1 MESLQQVWDDLVRRL
16 RELSRR
22 TQVLIAIVAVLCL
35 FVFAFANRS
44 STRGSEVDLLPGMSL
59 TARKISSYQIAF
71 AEAGLEEYRI
81 EKQKIYVPDAKKA
94 SFMAALSKANLLS
107 AASGKFIERALDA
120 SSPFENQL
128 QRKQR
133 IKIAQQNEFA
143 QRISQ
148 FKGIEEATVQY
159 DAEEKKGLRQQTIY
173 TASVTVRATN
183 NQRLTMTQ
191 ALVIRNYLA
200 GCIAGLEPEKIYI
213 VDLNQSL
220 ESTSLSGNT
229 PNSPVENQG
238 GKQATDHR
246 VDANT
251 PQKTNPFA
259 TGTLAILG
267 SALIA
272 GCIALLRRKN
282 ISTEESL
289 SPTTSLDI
297 EISEQTVAQ
306 NKNPPSDASA
316 DHAPFDERT
325 EFSGCSP
332 KARLLLPGQSDYS
345 HLVPDQQTDGI
356 ELTTLA
362 ITPSVESS
370 QTNGTSAENSELPF
384 EFVYQANPDDLFE
397 ILTNESPQVIAIVF
411 SHLPPEQSALVLNRL
426 PHPVQLQ
433 VLKSLGNLNVPSKDM
448 TREIGKNLEHRLESL
463 LKRNE
468 KRRAGV
474 QAVGDLLE
482 FIDVEK
488 RSQILDGLHNQ
499 DAEFASRLKTPT
511 GNPVTRPGPYKKI
524 NVENRQKKTPAV
536 TTTAETP
543 QIILRLSGEDLCAL
557 FAAVDP
563 RDAVLALSH
572 WDIRVTQ
579 RLTSNMQPKDV
590 LRLQKSLKNIYGQPP
605 DISTSCSKVLE
616 VATRFNESRKTISP
630 LP

>member
-159 DAEEKKGLRQQTIY
+159 AAEEKKGLRPQTIY

-200 GCIAGLEPEKIYI
+200 GCIAGLGPEEIYI
-213 VDLNQSL
+213 VDLNQSPK
-220 ESTSLSGNT
+220 STSLSGNT
-229 PNSPVENQG
+229 PNSPVKNQG
-238 GKQATDHR
+238 GKQATDHQ

-325 EFSGCSP
+325 DFSGCSL
-332 KARLLLPGQSDYS
+332 KARLLLPGQYDYS

-411 SHLPPEQSALVLNRL
+411 SHLPPEQSALVLKRL
-426 PHPVQLQ
+426 PHSVQLE

-448 TREIGKNLEHRLESL
+448 AREIGKNLAHRLESL

-474 QAVGDLLE
+474 QAVGDVLE
-482 FIDVEK
+482 FVDVEK

-511 GNPVTRPGPYKKI
+511 GNPVTKPGPYKKI
-524 NVENRQKKTPAV
+524 TVENRQKKTPAV

-543 QIILRLSGEDLCAL
+543 QIILRLSGEDLCTL

>member
-1 MESLQQVWDDLVRRL
+1 MESLQQVGNDLVRRL
-16 RELSRR
+16 RELPRR

-44 STRGSEVDLLPGMSL
+44 GTHGSVVDLLPGTSL
-59 TARKISSYQIAF
+59 TARQLPAFQIAF
-71 AEAGLEEYRI
+71 AEAGLENYRI
-81 EKQKIYVPDAKKA
+81 EEQRIYVPEAKKVN
-94 SFMAALSKANLLS
+94 FMAALSKANLLT
-107 AASGKFIERALDA
+107 ATSGNFIEKALDA

-133 IKIAQQNEFA
+133 IKIAQEKEFA
-143 QRISQ
+143 QIISQ
-148 FKGIEEATVQY
+148 LKGIEEATVQY

-200 GCIAGLEPEKIYI
+200 GCIAGLGPEKIYI

-220 ESTSLSGNT
+220 DSTSLSGNT
-229 PNSPVENQG
+229 LNSSVKNKG
-238 GKQATDHR
+238 GQKATDHR

-259 TGTLAILG
+259 TGTLAIVG

-282 ISTEESL
+282 ISTEESI
-289 SPTTSLDI
+289 SPTTLLDI
-297 EISEQTVAQ
+297 EVSEQTVAQ
-306 NKNPPSDASA
+306 NKNPPSETSA
-316 DHAPFDERT
+316 EHAPFDEPT
-325 EFSGCSP
+325 EVSGWSP

-345 HLVPDQQTDGI
+345 HLVPDQQTNGI

-370 QTNGTSAENSELPF
+370 QTNGTSAENSKLPF
-384 EFVYQANPDDLFE
+384 EFVYQTNPDDLFE
-397 ILTNESPQVIAIVF
+397 ILTNESPEVIAIVF
-411 SHLPPEQSALVLNRL
+411 SHLPPEQSALVLKRL
-426 PHPVQLQ
+426 QHPVQLQ

-448 TREIGKNLEHRLESL
+448 AREIGKNLAHRLESL
-463 LKRNE
+463 IKRNE
-468 KRRAGV
+468 KRKAGI

-488 RSQILDGLHNQ
+488 RSQILDGLHKQ

-511 GNPVTRPGPYKKI
+511 GNPVTKPVLPEKTKI
-524 NVENRQKKTPAV
+524 KNRQKRTPAETMTV
-536 TTTAETP
+536 ETP
-543 QIILRLSGEDLCAL
+543 QIILRLSGEDLCTL

-572 WDIRVTQ
+572 WDGRVTQ
-579 RLTSNMQPKDV
+579 RLTSNMQSKDV
-590 LRLQKSLKNIYGQPP
+590 LRLQKSLENVCGQSLE
-605 DISTSCSKVLE
+605 IATSFSKVLE
-616 VATRFNESRKTISP
+616 VATRLSESGKIISS

>member
-128 QRKQR
+128 QRRQR
-133 IKIAQQNEFA
+133 IKIAQENEFA

-159 DAEEKKGLRQQTIY
+159 AAEEKKGLRPQTIY

-200 GCIAGLEPEKIYI
+200 GCIAGLGPEEIYI
-213 VDLNQSL
+213 VDLNQSPK
-220 ESTSLSGNT
+220 STSLSGNT

-325 EFSGCSP
+325 DFSGCSP

-474 QAVGDLLE
+474 QAVGDVLE
-482 FIDVEK
+482 FVDVEK

-579 RLTSNMQPKDV
+579 RLTSNMQLKDG
-590 LRLQKSLKNIYGQPP
+590 LRLKKWLKNIYGQPL

-616 VATRFNESRKTISP
+616 VATRLNESRKTISP

>member
-94 SFMAALSKANLLS
+94 TFMAALSKANLLS

-128 QRKQR
+128 QRRQR
-133 IKIAQQNEFA
+133 IKIAQENEFA

-159 DAEEKKGLRQQTIY
+159 DAKEKKGLRQQTIY

-325 EFSGCSP
+325 DFSGCSL

-411 SHLPPEQSALVLNRL
+411 SHLPPEQSALVLKRL
-426 PHPVQLQ
+426 PHSVQLE

-448 TREIGKNLEHRLESL
+448 AREIGKNLAHRLESL

-474 QAVGDLLE
+474 QAVGDVLE
-482 FIDVEK
+482 FVDVEK

-511 GNPVTRPGPYKKI
+511 GNPVTKPGPYKKI
-524 NVENRQKKTPAV
+524 TVENRQKKTPAV

-543 QIILRLSGEDLCAL
+543 QIILRLSGEDLCTL

-579 RLTSNMQPKDV
+579 RLTSNMQLKDG
-590 LRLQKSLKNIYGQPP
+590 LRLKKWLKNIYGQPL

-616 VATRFNESRKTISP
+616 VATRLNESRKTISP